1 LNCSNCSSLSPIPWA
16 PCIGV
21 DIRSGLTALTRFF
34 RQSRNV
40 QMIVQQPWSH
50 HIYYRLRSLWNLQS
64 KQSEW

>member
-1 LNCSNCSSLSPIPWA
+1 
-16 PCIGV
+16 V
-21 DIRSGLTALTRFF
+21 DIRSGLTALTRIIRFF